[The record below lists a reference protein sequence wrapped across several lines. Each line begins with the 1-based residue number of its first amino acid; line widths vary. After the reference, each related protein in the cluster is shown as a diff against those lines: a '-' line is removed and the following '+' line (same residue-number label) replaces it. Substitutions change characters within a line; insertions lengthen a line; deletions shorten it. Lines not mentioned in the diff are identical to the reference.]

1 MSTPLFYQIALK
13 KLTGVGSARAKK
25 LVSYCGGVEQVFN
38 ATKKDLM
45 DIPGI
50 GMALINKLDPDKAFE
65 QAEREIKFIEK
76 NKIKPLFYLDKA
88 YPKRLLHCEDGPL
101 MIYSKGEFD
110 ANVSKSVAII
120 GTRNCTDYGKRQ
132 VEKLVA
138 GLAKYDC
145 LIVSGLA
152 YGIDVLAHRAA
163 MHHNL
168 QTIGVLGHGLDRIY
182 PPENES
188 TAKKM
193 LANGGVFAEFESE
206 TRPDRENFPQRN
218 RIVAGMVDAVIVV
231 ETANKGGS
239 MITAKLAAGYNRDVF
254 AFPGPVDAPFSEGC
268 NHLIKSHQANLIE
281 GVKDLEYLLGW
292 DIEESKKPVQKQ
304 LFVNL
309 NEDEQIVFDL
319 LNKQA
324 KTSLD
329 NLSIAAEMPTSK
341 VSMLLLELEFK
352 GLVQSMPG
360 KMFAA
365 V

>member
-1 MSTPLFYQIALK
+1 
-13 KLTGVGSARAKK
+13 
-25 LVSYCGGVEQVFN
+25 
-38 ATKKDLM
+38 
-45 DIPGI
+45 
-50 GMALINKLDPDKAFE
+50 
-65 QAEREIKFIEK
+65 
-76 NKIKPLFYLDKA
+76 
-88 YPKRLLHCEDGPL
+88 
-101 MIYSKGEFD
+101 
-110 ANVSKSVAII
+110 
-120 GTRNCTDYGKRQ
+120 
-132 VEKLVA
+132 
-138 GLAKYDC
+138 
-145 LIVSGLA
+145 
-152 YGIDVLAHRAA
+152 
-163 MHHNL
+163 L

-182 PPENES
+182 PQENKS

-193 LANGGVFAEFESE
+193 LENGGLFAEFESE

-254 AFPGPVDAPFSEGC
+254 AYPGPVDAPFSEGC

-292 DIEESKKPVQKQ
+292 DMEENKPVQKQ
-304 LFVNL
+304 LFVDL
-309 NEDEQIVFDL
+309 NGDEKIVFDL